1 MSVDNIP
8 EIRSN
13 VDRSYPPIGWLS
25 TGALACVIV
34 GGILMASYAPR
45 KAPLGVA
52 TALLVV
58 GALLLAT
65 SGALLAGLKDFSRT
79 TFLKVFKWAIFADLV
94 TAAMIEF
101 AFVRD
106 HTSGA
111 SLFIVTCMLVVFT
124 LSVPTTIAFTVAR
137 YADD

>member
-1 MSVDNIP
+1 MSVDQSSP
-8 EIRSN
+8 VASSVE
-13 VDRSYPPIGWLS
+13 RSYPPIGWLS
-25 TGALACVIV
+25 TGALAMVII

-45 KAPLGVA
+45 KAPLGAA

-58 GALLLAT
+58 GAVLLLCA
-65 SGALLAGLKDFSRT
+65 GALLVDLKDFSRT
-79 TFLKVFKWAIFADLV
+79 TFLKVFKWAIFADLI

-111 SLFIVTCMLVVFT
+111 SLLIVTGMLVVFT
-124 LSVPTTIAFTVAR
+124 LCVPTTIAFTVAR
-137 YADD
+137 YAED

>member
-1 MSVDNIP
+1 MSVTNPD
-8 EIRSN
+8 
-13 VDRSYPPIGWLS
+13 VDRPYPPVGWLS
-25 TGALACVIV
+25 TLALASVII

-52 TALLVV
+52 TILLIVGAVLLLSSAVLLVRLNHF
-58 GALLLAT
+58 AF
-65 SGALLAGLKDFSRT
+65 K
-79 TFLKVFKWAIFADLV
+79 TFRMVFKWAVFADLV

-106 HTSGA
+106 HTRGS
-111 SLFIVTCMLVVFT
+111 SLVLVSCMLVVFT
-124 LSVPTTIAFTVAR
+124 LCVPMTIAFTVAR

>member
-1 MSVDNIP
+1 M
-8 EIRSN
+8 
-13 VDRSYPPIGWLS
+13 L
-25 TGALACVIV
+25 
-34 GGILMASYAPR
+34 
-45 KAPLGVA
+45 VA
-52 TALLVV
+52 
-58 GALLLAT
+58 GALLLLAA
-65 SGALLAGLKDFSRT
+65 GVLLASLKNFSRT

-106 HTSGA
+106 HTRGA
-111 SLFIVTCMLVVFT
+111 SLLIVTCMLVVFT